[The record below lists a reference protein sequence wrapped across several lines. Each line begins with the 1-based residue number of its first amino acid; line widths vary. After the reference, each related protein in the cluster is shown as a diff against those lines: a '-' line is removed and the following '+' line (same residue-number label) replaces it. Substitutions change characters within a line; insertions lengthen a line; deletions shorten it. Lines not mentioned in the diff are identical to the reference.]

1 MSQALEIGTRL
12 VALVREDKESE
23 ALDTLYD
30 AAIVSIEGQ
39 GSDEMPA
46 RLEGMDAIK
55 GKHAWWYGNHE
66 VHSTEVLGPFVGHR
80 DDQFIVQFQIDVTP
94 HGAER
99 NTMTEVGVFTIAGGK
114 IVQEEFLYLMG

>member
-1 MSQALEIGTRL
+1 MYCATLSASEEVI
-12 VALVREDKESE
+12 DKRY
-23 ALDTLYD
+23 LN
-30 AAIVSIEGQ
+30 
-39 GSDEMPA
+39 
-46 RLEGMDAIK
+46 K